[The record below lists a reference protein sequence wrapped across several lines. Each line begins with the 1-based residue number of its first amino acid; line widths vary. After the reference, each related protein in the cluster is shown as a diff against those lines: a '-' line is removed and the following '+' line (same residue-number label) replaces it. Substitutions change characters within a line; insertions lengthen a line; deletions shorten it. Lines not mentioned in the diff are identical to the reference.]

1 MSRHGWTSENCSYTN
16 NQKLYCYFSP
26 FKNSNLINNKQAF
39 FSVIIIKVVSTE
51 FMNSL
56 VFNKKCPEK

>member
-1 MSRHGWTSENCSYTN
+1 MGGPLRTVVT
-16 NQKLYCYFSP
+16 QIKKKLYCYFSP